1 MKFDQYGQPDMMGQY
16 RLDVQGMA
24 DGAVEQP
31 EKKEQTQKVSGRK
44 GSRNSDMADMVSR

>member
-16 RLDVQGMA
+16 RLDVQGN
-24 DGAVEQP
+24 DGAVEQS